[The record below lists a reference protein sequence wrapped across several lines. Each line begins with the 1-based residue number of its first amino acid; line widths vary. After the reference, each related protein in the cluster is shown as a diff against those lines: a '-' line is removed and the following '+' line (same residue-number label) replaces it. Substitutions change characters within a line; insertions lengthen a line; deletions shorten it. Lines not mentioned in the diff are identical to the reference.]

1 MALPEVQS
9 LFPGEMQFFFF
20 LSHFMLFWMTETVYK
35 YKSENALAGKSAS
48 IKASTDKCGAAAGGQ
63 DLGLWS

>member
-9 LFPGEMQFFFF
+9 LFPGERQNLFF

-35 YKSENALAGKSAS
+35 YKSEKAVAGKSAS
-48 IKASTDKCGAAAGGQ
+48 IKASKDKCGAAAGGGG
-63 DLGLWS
+63 LGLWS